1 MTNIAKNKLSWSG
14 LEFLCDQAFT
24 KMLNV
29 YFESECPQLE
39 ATLMSSSTEGDI
51 NKDISVVDYDNET
64 ITIIQ
69 SDANQLVTL
78 ANRLAFL
85 LSIDDDGIR
94 LSASVLAA
102 LNCKP

>member
-1 MTNIAKNKLSWSG
+1 
-14 LEFLCDQAFT
+14 
-24 KMLNV
+24 MLNV
-29 YFESECPQLE
+29 YFESECPHLE
-39 ATLMSSSTEGDI
+39 AILMTTSTEGDI
-51 NKDISVVDYDNET
+51 NKDISVVDYENEA

-102 LNCKP
+102 LNCSP